1 VLSYPDFYNFT
12 KAVTLNNG
20 LPTNLKYKLDQ
31 ANYYIFIGFEFDK
44 WYNILLMYILNNIKG
59 SQHAADKFVYEN
71 KNAQELYKKITD
83 DNLNIEIIEE
93 DYTDFI
99 SELYLAAEK
108 EGLLRKLQTEIEQI
122 TNQLN
127 EKQEYLEFL
136 KEEQITATE
145 PKIKFGF
152 RKDIKN
158 IETEI
163 QELKEQLISTKK

>member
-1 VLSYPDFYNFT
+1 MQLNTENELDKQPLSALEKHLLNDFQHDF
-12 KAVTLNNG
+12 
-20 LPTNLKYKLDQ
+20 PLD
-31 ANYYIFIGFEFDK
+31 
-44 WYNILLMYILNNIKG
+44 
-59 SQHAADKFVYEN
+59 SRP
-71 KNAQELYKKITD
+71 YKKIAD

-108 EGLLRKLQTEIEQI
+108 EGLLRKLQTKIEQI

-136 KEEQITATE
+136 KEEQVTATE

-163 QELKEQLISTKK
+163 QELKEQLKNTATHVKLDKGVSVRPL

>member
-1 VLSYPDFYNFT
+1 M
-12 KAVTLNNG
+12 
-20 LPTNLKYKLDQ
+20 PTNLKYKLDQ

-163 QELKEQLISTKK
+163 QELKEQLKSTKR